1 MAEESITPPAKGDPI
16 TAAWAASLVAAVNGA
31 HGADEEPDSL
41 RTPDGLVSPP
51 PCAEMMEAP
60 PALPLPF
67 DCRLV
72 WNSAQSKHHIFVC
85 LPGVS
90 QWATDDGNGW
100 VNESYVYADGRA
112 LAPWSGSNAQTVG
125 TATNAWVDYGAINF
139 GVDYRLMLYALQV
152 GAGTTTEP
160 SGPLATADSVERF
173 WRLVLVQG
181 SAFAPPVAVSA
192 RWDFGLESVCV
203 ARIHLPTST
212 EVKGD
217 GEVSSVE
224 SLLRGCAQFHR
235 GAIALPRKA
244 CVDSDAQGAQ
254 SIDRYAPA
262 PGSSVES
269 PKEVFELRNFA
280 EGETESSFPNSF
292 DIPVRKLGSYNELV
306 YISGYT
312 GTVSVKKSDDTT
324 ASLVFKNG
332 ILKKVT

>member
-16 TAAWAASLVAAVNGA
+16 TADWARRVTEAVNAAQYGS
-31 HGADEEPDSL
+31 GDQNTL
-41 RTPDGLVSPP
+41 RTPDGTTAANPAP
-51 PCAEMMEAP
+51 EMTGVPTE
-60 PALPLPF
+60 LPLPF

-72 WNSAQSKHHIFVC
+72 WNSAQSKHHLFVC

-90 QWATDDGNGW
+90 QWETDGGYGW
-100 VNESYVYADGRA
+100 ANESYVYADGRA
-112 LAPWSGSNAQTVG
+112 LAPWGGNNAQTVG

-212 EVKGD
+212 EVEGD

-244 CVDSDAQGAQ
+244 CVDADAQGAQ

-332 ILKKVT
+332 ILKEVT